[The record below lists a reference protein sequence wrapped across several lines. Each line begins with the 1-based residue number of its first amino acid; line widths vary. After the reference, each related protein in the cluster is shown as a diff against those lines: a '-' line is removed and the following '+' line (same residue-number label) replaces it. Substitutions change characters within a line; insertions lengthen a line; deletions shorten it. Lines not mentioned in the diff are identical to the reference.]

1 MLLVYNKVIGWYFA
15 YERGNMPR
23 IDGVDAIVIVKN
35 KLTSQPQ
42 KGVSKLKTF
51 VKSNDAY
58 NIGVR
63 QDYSKNR
70 VELQLL
76 SRTYMPQ
83 EGGFAAVQTRYIP
96 VTSAAKAYTKTAK
109 EMIQAERE
117 TVVPNSVK
125 KSPLTKVLEFLGM

>member
-1 MLLVYNKVIGWYFA
+1 
-15 YERGNMPR
+15 MPR

-96 VTSAAKAYTKTAK
+96 ATSAAKAYTKTAK